1 MSMIKNFQN
10 DTEIIKKII
19 NFNHSIKFKQN
30 IDKKSIILVEFT
42 TNKSI
47 QASFSIF
54 LRNLQRLSKSNII
67 SYNSDLS
74 ISKGFKFKKY
84 FSSIFRNFNYK
95 IFESFGVSKFIHVQ
109 KKRKFI
115 TKTDD
120 LLKKKK
126 FEITSKKKLL
136 NLKINNVW
144 IGDLIYDSY
153 LAKYSLPTVD
163 FKSQNFILFYKEF
176 VTAFFFWE
184 EFFKENKVQS
194 VIGSHSVYQTAL
206 PMRIGIEKR
215 VNVYQVNFHNLF
227 KLSKR
232 NYFAYDLFDDY
243 KKIFSNF
250 QKSYQIKA
258 IKYAKKRCKK
268 RFDGKVGVDMHYSSK
283 SAYNK
288 STKTSKV
295 LSKNKKKKILVAAHC
310 FLDNPHPYGIN
321 SLFEDFYEWLDF
333 LGKFSKQTDYEWYI
347 KTHPDFKPQTQKI
360 INSFIS
366 KYKNFELLPSNT
378 SHHQI
383 IKEGINCVLTVHG
396 TIAWEYAFFKIPVI
410 NASLNN
416 PHINFNFSYHARN
429 IIQYKK
435 KFLNFEH
442 LNLNFSKS
450 EIYKFYFMHYIYRN
464 SDWMVEDLDKFILE
478 IKGYK
483 NISNLIFYKNFI
495 KKTDKS
501 RIKKID
507 HKIYKFLKSD
517 KFLIPRNI

>member
-1 MSMIKNFQN
+1 MIKNFQD
-10 DTEIIKKII
+10 DTKIIKKII
-19 NFNHSIKFKQN
+19 NFNNAIRFKEN
-30 IDKKSIILVEFT
+30 INKKSIILVEFT

-54 LRNLQRLSKSNII
+54 LRNLQRFSKSHII
-67 SYNSDLS
+67 SYNSDLN
-74 ISKGFKFKKY
+74 ISKSLKFKK
-84 FSSIFRNFNYK
+84 FFTSIIRNFNYK
-95 IFESFGVSKFIHVQ
+95 IFESFGVSEFIYVQ
-109 KKRKFI
+109 KKIEFI
-115 TKTDD
+115 IKTDN

-126 FEITSKKKLL
+126 FKITSKKKLL

-153 LAKYSLPTVD
+153 LAKHSLPTVD
-163 FKSQNFILFYKEF
+163 FESKNFILFYKEF
-176 VTAFFFWE
+176 IIGFFFWE
-184 EFFKENKVQS
+184 EFFKKNKVQS

-206 PMRIGIEKR
+206 PMRIAIKKKI
-215 VNVYQVNFHNLF
+215 NVYQVNFHNLF
-227 KLSKR
+227 KLSEK

-250 QKSYQIKA
+250 KKSYQIKA

-268 RFDGKVGVDMHYSSK
+268 RFDGKVGVDMHYSNK

-288 STKTSKV
+288 LTETSRV
-295 LSKNKKKKILVAAHC
+295 LSENKKKKILIAAHC

-321 SLFEDFYEWLDF
+321 SLFEDFYEWLEF

-366 KYKNFELLPSNT
+366 KYENFKLLPSNT

-429 IIQYKK
+429 ITQYKNAI
-435 KFLNFEH
+435 LNFEH
-442 LNLNFSKS
+442 LKLNFSKN

-464 SDWMVEDLDKFILE
+464 SDWMIEDIDKFLLE

-495 KKTDKS
+495 KKIDKS

-507 HKIYKFLKSD
+507 DKIYKFLKSG